1 MLVNNLGLNIP
12 KELQAAQTAPKDG
25 SQLGKD
31 EFMKLLMA
39 EMKNQDPL
47 SPKSNSESIAQM
59 AQFSSLEQ
67 SANLNSSF
75 NGLAKNLT
83 MNNLASSAHVIGKY
97 ATVQDGNEEVSGK
110 VVSTSIRDGEVV
122 VKLKL
127 ENGEEMSAKM
137 GSIIA
142 LSESQPEKKV
152 YRTLPGSEA
161 VTEA

>member
-1 MLVNNLGLNIP
+1 MLVNNLGLNVP
-12 KELQAAQTAPKDG
+12 KELQATQAAPKDG

-59 AQFSSLEQ
+59 AQFSALEQ

-75 NGLAKNLT
+75 NGLAKNIT

-97 ATVQDGNEEVSGK
+97 ATVQNGNDEVSGK
-110 VVSTSIRDGEVV
+110 VVSTSIKDGEVV

-127 ENGEEMSAKM
+127 ENGEEMNAKM
-137 GSIIA
+137 GAIIA
-142 LSESQPEKKV
+142 LSETQPEKKV
-152 YRTLPGSEA
+152 YKALPSSEV

>member
-1 MLVNNLGLNIP
+1 MYVNNLGLNVP
-12 KELQAAQTAPKDG
+12 KELQATQAAPKDG
-25 SQLGKD
+25 SQMGKD

-59 AQFSSLEQ
+59 AQFSALEQ
-67 SANLNSSF
+67 SSNLNSSF
-75 NGLAKNLT
+75 NSLAKNIT

-97 ATVQDGNEEVSGK
+97 ATVQNGSEEVSGK
-110 VVSTSIRDGEVV
+110 VVSTAIKDGEVV

-127 ENGEEMSAKM
+127 GSGEEVSAKL

-142 LSESQPEKKV
+142 LSETEPEKKV
-152 YRTLPGSEA
+152 YKTLPVSEA

>member
-1 MLVNNLGLNIP
+1 MYVNNLGLNVP
-12 KELQAAQTAPKDG
+12 NELQTAQTAPKDG
-25 SQLGKD
+25 SQMGKD

-59 AQFSSLEQ
+59 AQFSALEQ
-67 SANLNSSF
+67 SSNLNSSF
-75 NGLAKNLT
+75 NSLAKNIT

-97 ATVQDGNEEVSGK
+97 ATVQNGSEEVSGK
-110 VVSTSIRDGEVV
+110 VVSTAIKDGEVV

-127 ENGEEMSAKM
+127 GSGEEVSAKL

-142 LSESQPEKKV
+142 LSETEPEKKV
-152 YRTLPGSEA
+152 YKALPVSEA